1 MKIAM
6 TLILFVA
13 ASAGFA
19 EEVEAKPSKDSK
31 PNIIVI
37 MPDDIGYGDI
47 ASLGNP
53 VVQTP
58 NLDSLKRESLLFTQY
73 HVSPGVLRVGR
84 FSWVGVTSL

>member
-19 EEVEAKPSKDSK
+19 KEVEAKPSKDSK

-37 MPDDIGYGDI
+37 MPDDIGYGD
-47 ASLGNP
+47 
-53 VVQTP
+53 
-58 NLDSLKRESLLFTQY
+58 
-73 HVSPGVLRVGR
+73 
-84 FSWVGVTSL
+84 

>member
-1 MKIAM
+1 MKSTIA
-6 TLILFVA
+6 LILFLT

-19 EEVEAKPSKDSK
+19 KEVEAKPSKDSK

-53 VVQTP
+53 V
-58 NLDSLKRESLLFTQY
+58 
-73 HVSPGVLRVGR
+73 
-84 FSWVGVTSL
+84 